1 MNPRL
6 EMKMK
11 PLLESWEEYTAKKV
25 EEPDL
30 VSFSEYLNNKI
41 RSFLLNP
48 RTIGE
53 LQTAQAGEE
62 FSVTI
67 DKGEL
72 FAGYKTLNDVYLAV
86 TVNDQGSAHIGAY
99 YLCVPEDR
107 SQSNLVIEIN
117 MPRDYDEL
125 EGFEEWLEV
134 DLEDALS
141 HELQHSCDS
150 TDILTVDIPEGEAKW
165 ESLDS
170 IYNHFTSE
178 AETRGHLAGIK
189 GRIRAMGRRGQQAT
203 IEKIV
208 AAKVNDIYEE
218 ALERGFPSND
228 LGVVMTAIWQK
239 WTRYLKGWNE

>member
-1 MNPRL
+1 
-6 EMKMK
+6 MKL
-11 PLLESWEEYTAKKV
+11 LLENWRKLDK

-30 VSFSEYLNNKI
+30 VSFSEHLNNKI
-41 RSFLLNP
+41 RSFLLDP

-53 LQTAQAGEE
+53 LQTAQTGEE

-141 HELQHSCDS
+141 HELQAV
-150 TDILTVDIPEGEAKW
+150 IRQ
-165 ESLDS
+165 
-170 IYNHFTSE
+170 TS
-178 AETRGHLAGIK
+178 
-189 GRIRAMGRRGQQAT
+189 
-203 IEKIV
+203 
-208 AAKVNDIYEE
+208 
-218 ALERGFPSND
+218 
-228 LGVVMTAIWQK
+228 
-239 WTRYLKGWNE
+239 